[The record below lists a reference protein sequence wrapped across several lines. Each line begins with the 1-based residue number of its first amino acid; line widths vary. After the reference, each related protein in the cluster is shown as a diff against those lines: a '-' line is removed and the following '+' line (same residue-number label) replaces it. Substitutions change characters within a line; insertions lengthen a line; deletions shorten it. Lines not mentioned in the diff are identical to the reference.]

1 MNEGVYTLREGV
13 YSSGNLVNKWLDIKI
28 SIFHVTIYFCFIF
41 RIKLKKMWFY
51 LFSIYVFVY
60 LCVKINSVT

>member
-1 MNEGVYTLREGV
+1 MSQYILP
-13 YSSGNLVNKWLDIKI
+13 YI
-28 SIFHVTIYFCFIF
+28 SDKT
-41 RIKLKKMWFY
+41 KKMWFY

>member
-1 MNEGVYTLREGV
+1 MSQY
-13 YSSGNLVNKWLDIKI
+13 
-28 SIFHVTIYFCFIF
+28 IFAFIF